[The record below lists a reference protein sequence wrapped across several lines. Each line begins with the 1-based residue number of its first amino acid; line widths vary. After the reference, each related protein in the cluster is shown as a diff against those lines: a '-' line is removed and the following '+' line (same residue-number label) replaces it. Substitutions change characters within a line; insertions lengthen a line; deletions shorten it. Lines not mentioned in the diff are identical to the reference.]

1 VCMCVCACLGVNV
14 DVVAGVCAY
23 VLVCVCVCVCV
34 CVFVCMC
41 VREKVFVCVWC
52 VFARLRS
59 CVVVTIDATAGTM
72 RMCASDCAHARFE
85 VWCLRAD
92 STVIGVHNSPERTHF
107 CGILYKDLAHASG
120 LPGFYSYLTHDTVQP
135 TIERGRGRE
144 NNILREQK

>member
-1 VCMCVCACLGVNV
+1 VNV

-41 VREKVFVCVWC
+41 AREKVFVCVWC